1 MTEPWRLVDSP
12 AAEPQKMPNKDQN
25 KPPEKPAQSRRK
37 AKPASKKP
45 DQRQRPKRAQQPGVQ
60 QDDKAP
66 IHAAVIPTETFP
78 IEAQASA
85 AASSVE
91 TAAASTE
98 PSSKGALVTIDAFR
112 IGTAVSVDTF
122 WVGFQTIANA
132 YGDYIRKSL
141 DQTRSFLDTLSVARS
156 PDKAMEIQTEFA
168 QQACETLLSD
178 SHRIWKL
185 YSELARQ
192 VFRPFERLATWMGQP
207 AR

>member
-1 MTEPWRLVDSP
+1 MSSRDH
-12 AAEPQKMPNKDQN
+12 N
-25 KPPEKPAQSRRK
+25 KPPGKSDQRSRK

-45 DQRQRPKRAQQPGVQ
+45 DQQQRSKRDLQPGIQ
-60 QDDKAP
+60 RDDDAL
-66 IHAAVIPTETFP
+66 IEAAVASPETFP
-78 IEAQASA
+78 IEAEASTP
-85 AASSVE
+85 ASLIE

-98 PSSKGALVTIDAFR
+98 TPLKGALVPIEAFR

-122 WVGFQTIANA
+122 GVGFQTIANA

-141 DQTRSFLDTLSVARS
+141 DETRSFLEKLSVVRS
-156 PDKAMEIQTEFA
+156 PDKAIEVQTDFA
-168 QQACETLLSD
+168 KQACETFVSD

-192 VFRPFERLATWMGQP
+192 IFRPFERLATRIGQP